1 MTPQELETPEEVH
14 DVRLSTAALA
24 SQLGTK
30 PSAPRNGEPSNE
42 PLFASNQ
49 AQELHSQ
56 WDSIQGSFVDEPK
69 EAVQRADELVA
80 NTIKRLA
87 EVFAAERSKLESAW
101 GKNEDVSTEDLRV
114 ALRRYRSF
122 FNRLLSV

>member
-1 MTPQELETPEEVH
+1 
-14 DVRLSTAALA
+14 LA
-24 SQLGTK
+24 SQLGGK
-30 PSAPRNGEPSNE
+30 PSALRNGEPSNE

-49 AQELHSQ
+49 AQELRSQ
-56 WDSIQGSFVDEPK
+56 WENIQGSFVDEPK
-69 EAVQRADELVA
+69 EAVQHADELVA
-80 NTIKRLA
+80 NTVKRLA
-87 EVFAAERSKLESAW
+87 EVFAAERGKLESAW

>member
-1 MTPQELETPEEVH
+1 MTPQELETREEVH
-14 DVRLSTAALA
+14 ETKLSTAALA
-24 SQLGTK
+24 SAVNRG
-30 PSAPRNGEPSNE
+30 SAPSTNGEQSNE
-42 PLFASNQ
+42 PLFSGNQ
-49 AQELHSQ
+49 AQDLRSQ
-56 WDSIQGSFVDEPK
+56 WEHIQAGFVDEPK
-69 EAVQRADELVA
+69 NAVEQADELVA

-87 EVFAAERSKLESAW
+87 EVFASERSKLESAW